1 MNIIDN
7 MKSSMSKFID
17 DRQHYDS
24 INTLRSNTTVLMPN
38 GFRVFCEAEQK
49 WYQMSCSN
57 PNDPATYE
65 WTEELTDARALVI
78 DCGLF
83 SQLPKT
89 YTQEQAEEFYT
100 IISSAVNADMKPIKS
115 VYLKI
120 CTDDTSGAKVYQY
133 YTASITTRQ
142 TLVGER
148 YIYSYNIT
156 AISKTISGDVYV
168 YILDI
173 DDDES
178 HNKSAVMRYDV
189 FPDRGS
195 SWFSGTGITG
205 TFTEGTLFQSSGVDN
220 AIVGDMYMNT
230 STSNVYTCVTEGT
243 PNVAKWSYI
252 GSIKGMKGDQGVQGE
267 QGIQGIQGLQGVSIT
282 NVEINEEN
290 HLILTLSDSTIIDA
304 GEIINDVTNYEDLN
318 NKPKINGIELIGNK
332 LTSDLGIAIP
342 TVTNDLTNV
351 LKSNYDT
358 AYTHSQSAHAPS
370 NAEANIQS
378 DWNETDNT
386 SDAFIK
392 NKPTS
397 LPASDVSAWAK
408 EPIKPTYTASEVGLG
423 NVDNTSDLDKPISN
437 AASTALGNKVDKVTG
452 KGLSTNDY
460 TNAEKDNVASA
471 FKYTKFEGNAIE
483 FYNTQSITSSSVPTF
498 TIDLPVDWVLDL
510 SQTTLVQNFI
520 WSDEL
525 YSNST
530 NPNLDGLPVLVLA
543 ISDNTNATY
552 SFLNM
557 NTLIDV
563 YVGGNTNS
571 ASVAVNDTTGEITC
585 NVKVSS
591 VTNNAITTKSDGL
604 HVDISSK
611 ANIVHNHTT
620 TDITDFPTSMPAS
633 DVSSWAKATDK
644 PTYSQSEIG
653 LSDVPNVTTN
663 DQTPTYS
670 EASTLA
676 TLTSGEKMSIAFG
689 KIKKAITSLISHTG
703 NISNPHS
710 VTKSQVGLGSV
721 DNTSDLDKPVST
733 AMNNAL
739 ALKANTTDVNN
750 ALDSKANITDL
761 YALGI
766 DYDNGTSGMTAEN
779 VQEAVDE
786 LDNSKSDTN
795 HTHNYASSDSAGG
808 SATSA
813 KKLDN
818 TTAIGSATQ
827 PVYFNA
833 NGVPIPT
840 SYTVEKSVPSD
851 AKFTDTTYGVA
862 TVSTNGLLSSTDKKK
877 INIAEP
883 QFAYCTADASSS
895 GYYKITI
902 NNASAWM
909 MSFDVRIYHWYHCY
923 NLCVSGYNY
932 GENHWSSPKVIT
944 ASSTSPTK
952 YMPVT
957 FGYNSDGKL
966 WFAVPAAPYTGIL
979 ITDMNQGLNAP
990 ITDFSG
996 LFTVEKVTEL
1006 TGTTQTTVNAYRPV
1020 YVNEGLV
1027 VTTVPTSA
1035 TATGTKGEIAYD
1047 SNYMYT
1053 CIATNTWKKTAFDA
1067 YTYSTTETV
1076 VGTYNGKPLYRK
1088 IVDCGALPN
1097 NTTKE
1102 IIHGIANI
1110 NIFTNITGSAWDS
1123 NGTTIPLPTASL
1135 TSPVVMYSDK
1145 SKIYITTITD
1155 RSTMINSN
1163 VIIEYTK
1170 TTD

>member
-205 TFTEGTLFQSSGVDN
+205 TSTEGTLFQSSGVDN

-243 PNVAKWSYI
+243 PNVAKWSYN

-689 KIKKAITSLISHTG
+689 KIKKAITSLISHTD

-710 VTKSQVGLGSV
+710 VTKSQVGLGNV
-721 DNTSDLDKPVST
+721 DNTSDANKPVST
-733 AMNNAL
+733 A
-739 ALKANTTDVNN
+739 TQT
-750 ALDSKANITDL
+750 ALDTKASTTTLTTHTGNADIHVTAADKTAWNMIPRSKSIDQILGINVYKDFVVPLTEVTAGIEHTYFYGQIFLKRTNNGGDEITIINAMCGKRYNKEEATYSIDSSEVFTPIKPCIFTYNSKKYFGIHVNITSSEYEIFRVDARTTTN
-761 YALGI
+761 YNDI
-766 DYDNGTSGMTAEN
+766 KMIFIYDASTKQIINAEIY
-779 VQEAVDE
+779 
-786 LDNSKSDTN
+786 NSLNFATPGKS
-795 HTHNYASSDSAGG
+795 
-808 SATSA
+808 
-813 KKLDN
+813 
-818 TTAIGSATQ
+818 
-827 PVYFNA
+827 
-833 NGVPIPT
+833 
-840 SYTVEKSVPSD
+840 
-851 AKFTDTTYGVA
+851 
-862 TVSTNGLLSSTDKKK
+862 VSTN
-877 INIAEP
+877 
-883 QFAYCTADASSS
+883 FY
-895 GYYKITI
+895 
-902 NNASAWM
+902 
-909 MSFDVRIYHWYHCY
+909 
-923 NLCVSGYNY
+923 
-932 GENHWSSPKVIT
+932 
-944 ASSTSPTK
+944 
-952 YMPVT
+952 
-957 FGYNSDGKL
+957 
-966 WFAVPAAPYTGIL
+966 AVPQIVDSNYVKRKL
-979 ITDMNQGLNAP
+979 LY
-990 ITDFSG
+990 FS
-996 LFTVEKVTEL
+996 
-1006 TGTTQTTVNAYRPV
+1006 PV
-1020 YVNEGLV
+1020 
-1027 VTTVPTSA
+1027 PASA
-1035 TATGTKGEIAYD
+1035 TATGTAGNVAYD
-1047 SNYMYT
+1047 SGYMYV
-1053 CIATNTWKKTAFDA
+1053 CVAENTWKRTPL
-1067 YTYSTTETV
+1067 TT
-1076 VGTYNGKPLYRK
+1076 
-1088 IVDCGALPN
+1088 
-1097 NTTKE
+1097 
-1102 IIHGIANI
+1102 
-1110 NIFTNITGSAWDS
+1110 W
-1123 NGTTIPLPTASL
+1123 
-1135 TSPVVMYSDK
+1135 
-1145 SKIYITTITD
+1145 
-1155 RSTMINSN
+1155 
-1163 VIIEYTK
+1163 
-1170 TTD
+1170 